1 LGGAGGETEA
11 ANGNGKEV
19 LGESIHPPQSTIN
32 RSPRQPSAC
41 VNFGKTPYNLFFMGQ
56 QLKTVA
62 KRRRRVAYLE
72 RKKESAKVAK
82 ASAASKAK
90 K

>member
-1 LGGAGGETEA
+1 
-11 ANGNGKEV
+11 
-19 LGESIHPPQSTIN
+19 
-32 RSPRQPSAC
+32 
-41 VNFGKTPYNLFFMGQ
+41 MGQ

-72 RKKESAKVAK
+72 RKKEAAK
-82 ASAASKAK
+82 AAIALKAK

>member
-1 LGGAGGETEA
+1 
-11 ANGNGKEV
+11 
-19 LGESIHPPQSTIN
+19 
-32 RSPRQPSAC
+32 
-41 VNFGKTPYNLFFMGQ
+41 MGQ

-72 RKKESAKVAK
+72 RKKETEKVAK
-82 ASAASKAK
+82 ASSVSKAK

>member
-1 LGGAGGETEA
+1 
-11 ANGNGKEV
+11 
-19 LGESIHPPQSTIN
+19 
-32 RSPRQPSAC
+32 
-41 VNFGKTPYNLFFMGQ
+41 MGQ

-72 RKKESAKVAK
+72 RKKETEKVAK
-82 ASAASKAK
+82 ASAVSKAK